1 MRTALPCCPLFLF
14 VPVLARRKA
23 RRKMSYKFEKNRSRE
38 DNGKRKR
45 VRAVEDAVD
54 FMRVEDAGQ
63 MPGLDPFELDV
74 KKEMAALS
82 KTPADELMSAE
93 ESRSEQVFKCAA
105 FRMLKGLIRRR
116 GFLPRRLRLAYE
128 LCYVSK
134 LPDPEAAYLMGITPV
149 YMRKVR
155 QNLRQSLVRAL
166 QKKEQ
171 DELFLRKAK
180 FLGLTR
186 RQERIVRLRFCEGF
200 SVEEISKMTGRS
212 RSSVH
217 DVVRRVRKK
226 IFQV

>member
-1 MRTALPCCPLFLF
+1 MR
-14 VPVLARRKA
+14 
-23 RRKMSYKFEKNRSRE
+23 YKFEKNRSGE
-38 DNGKRKR
+38 ENGKRKR
-45 VRAVEDAVD
+45 IRAVEDAVD

-82 KTPADELMSAE
+82 KTPADELMSVE
-93 ESRSEQVFKCAA
+93 ELRSEQVFKCAA

-134 LPDPEAAYLMGITPV
+134 LPDPEVAYLMGITPV

-171 DELFLRKAK
+171 DELLLRKAK

-200 SVEEISKMTGRS
+200 SVEEIANMTGRS
-212 RSSVH
+212 RRSVH
-217 DVVRRVRKK
+217 EVVQRVRKK

>member
-1 MRTALPCCPLFLF
+1 MLSAFFFF
-14 VPVLARRKA
+14 VPVLSRQKA
-23 RRKMSYKFEKNRSRE
+23 RETMKNQHEENEFEEKPRKGRRPRSSMSF
-38 DNGKRKR
+38 
-45 VRAVEDAVD
+45 VD
-54 FMRVEDAGQ
+54 FMRVEDIGT
-63 MPGLDPFELDV
+63 MPGQTPFEMET
-74 KKEMAALS
+74 KRRMAALS

-93 ESRSEQVFKCAA
+93 ESRSEQVFKCAS

-116 GFLPRRLRLAYE
+116 RFLPRRLRLAYE

-134 LPDPEAAYLMGITPV
+134 LPDLEVAYLMGITPV

-171 DELFLRKAK
+171 DELLLRKAK

-200 SVEEISKMTGRS
+200 SVEEIANMTGRS
-212 RSSVH
+212 RRSVH
-217 DVVRRVRKK
+217 EVVRRVRKK